1 MRAAIYLRLSK
12 EDKRESIENQRQ
24 LLQQYSRTH
33 DFEIVREYQDEAMSG
48 LSDKRPGFLQMME
61 DAKKGVFDVILAK
74 NQSRFSRNFLHIEQY
89 LHRELPKLHIRF
101 IGVTDGV
108 DTNPMMA
115 IGSGKRQ
122 TEKSGK
128 KSRQIYAL
136 INEWYC
142 QEISENVREILHQ
155 KTRLG
160 EFIGSYAPFG
170 YQKSKENS
178 HRLEPKEPEASVVRE
193 LFEKYLAGISVNELV
208 LLCKENSYPAPNQKA
223 GWKTGSIYKI
233 LANECY
239 IGNLVQGKSKTASY
253 KNSARIQ
260 ISRESWVRVKDTHQP
275 IVSKELFEQV
285 QKKKAVRG
293 RSAKDV

>member
-24 LLQQYSRTH
+24 LLRQYSRNH
-33 DFEIVREYQDEAMSG
+33 DFEIVREYKDEAMSG
-48 LSDKRPGFLQMME
+48 LSDERPGFLQMME
-61 DAKKGVFDVILAK
+61 DAKRGVFDVILAK

-89 LHRELPKLHIRF
+89 LHQELPKLQIRF

-108 DTNPMMA
+108 DTGPIMG

-122 TEKSGK
+122 AEKSGK

-142 QEISENVREILHQ
+142 QEISENVRTILHQ
-155 KTRLG
+155 KVRQG

-178 HRLEPKEPEASVVRE
+178 HQLVPVEPEASIVKE
-193 LFEKYLAGISVNELV
+193 LFEKYSAGFSVNELV
-208 LLCKENSYPAPNQKA
+208 QLCKERSYPAPNEKT
-223 GWKTGSIYKI
+223 GWKAGSIYKI
-233 LANECY
+233 LSNECY
-239 IGNLVQGKSKTASY
+239 IGNLVQGKSKTANY
-253 KNSARIQ
+253 KNSTRIQ
-260 ISRESWVRVKDTHQP
+260 IPREDWVRVTNTHQP

-285 QKKKAVRG
+285 QKKKKRG
-293 RSAKDV
+293 NGGSS